1 MVPIMSLWLP
11 ILISAVLV
19 FVISAIVHMVL
30 PYHRSDFKQ
39 LPAEGEVMDA
49 VRKSGAKPGDYM
61 APYCRT
67 PGEMKSPEFM
77 ERRMKGPVLIMTV
90 IPGGPVAMGKE
101 LLQWFLFCVF
111 VSFFAAYI
119 AGHALPPGAEYLEVF
134 RFAGAAAFAA
144 HALAHIP
151 QSIWY
156 KRSWCTSMKDV
167 FDGLLYA
174 LFTAGIFGW
183 LWPGR

>member
-19 FVISAIVHMVL
+19 FVLSAVIHMML

-39 LPAEGEVMDA
+39 LPDEAGVMEA
-49 VRKSGAKPGDYM
+49 VRKSGAAPGDYM

-67 PGEMKSPEFM
+67 PGEMKTPEFV

-90 IPGGPVAMGKE
+90 IPGGPITMGTE
-101 LLQWFLFCVF
+101 LIQWFLYCVF
-111 VSFFAAYI
+111 VSVFAAYI
-119 AGHALPPGAEYLEVF
+119 TGRALASGAEYLQVF
-134 RFAGAAAFAA
+134 RFAGAAAFACFA
-144 HALAHIP
+144 VGSIP

-156 KRSWCTSMKDV
+156 KRQWSTTMKDL
-167 FDGLLYA
+167 FDGLVYA
-174 LFTAGIFGW
+174 CATAGVFGW